1 MAVCK
6 SNGNNILLV
15 DDDLAFLKVAQ
26 SILHNK
32 GYLPDVARNAEE
44 ALHKAK
50 NKSYNLAVL
59 DMLLPDMNGVDL
71 LSSLREIQPDILT
84 IMLTGFSSVEHTVQ
98 SLNRGAFAFL
108 EKPLNP
114 DRLLEV
120 IQRGIEKQQLVVENR
135 HLMKELEHRNRDLNI
150 LLSIT
155 QAVSYTLKPEDIVKP
170 VLETIAGSLGLD
182 GHYLLVFDDNFK
194 TLNGYWGFT
203 EKLKNKI
210 QSLELNTSCINRVIK
225 NSEPLIV
232 NSIRGDTDPLLSLLA
247 QENYKSFIAVPVVA
261 TNETKGLLGIA
272 INSEHVF
279 SPLEVNL
286 LKAIGREVSVA
297 IMNAQLFEEA
307 SKVKA
312 LKELDTMR
320 TELLANVSHEL
331 RTPLAAIKGFAS
343 SLLQPDVT
351 FDEETRKSF
360 ILTIDSEA
368 DRLSH
373 LIDDL
378 LLMSRIEAGVYK
390 AKKEWYDISQIL
402 GSIKDRLYNIAL
414 KNNLRIE
421 IQKDLPPVMVE
432 GSRIGEVITNLV
444 ENAVKYSNE
453 GGEIRIEVT
462 LQNGEIIT
470 RVIDNGLGI
479 PKEYQPMVFDRFNQ
493 VSRKNGQ
500 RKGSGLGLCICK
512 GIVESHGGKIWV
524 ESEPGKGATFSF
536 SIPVTKES

>member
-1 MAVCK
+1 MTVINTD
-6 SNGNNILLV
+6 SNNILLV

-32 GYLPDVARNAEE
+32 GYQPDVAKNAVE
-44 ALHKAK
+44 ALKKAK
-50 NKSYNLAVL
+50 SKTYNLAVL
-59 DMLLPDMNGVDL
+59 DMLLPDMSGVDL
-71 LSSLREIQPDILT
+71 LSSLREIQPDIMT
-84 IMLTGFSSVEHTVQ
+84 IILTGFSSVEHTVQ

-135 HLMKELEHRNRDLNI
+135 RLMRELENRNKDLNI

-155 QAVSYTLKPEDIVKP
+155 QAICYTLKPEDIVKP

-182 GHYLLVFDDNFK
+182 GHYMLIFSDGFK
-194 TLNGYWGFT
+194 TLNGYYGFQDSV
-203 EKLKNKI
+203 KDNI
-210 QSLELNTSCINRVIK
+210 QSMELNTSCVNSVIM
-225 NSEPLIV
+225 NSEPLII
-232 NSIRGDTDPLLSLLA
+232 NKIQGDGDLLISYLA
-247 QENYKSFIAVPVVA
+247 RENYKSFIAVPVMA
-261 TNETKGLLGIA
+261 TNETRGLLGIA
-272 INSEHVF
+272 MNSEHVF
-279 SPLEVNL
+279 TPLEVNL
-286 LKAIGREVSVA
+286 LKAVGREISVA

-312 LKELDTMR
+312 LKELDTLR

-343 SLLQPDVT
+343 SLLQPDIT
-351 FDEETRKSF
+351 FDEETRRSF

-378 LLMSRIEAGVYK
+378 LLMSRIEAGAYK
-390 AKKEWYDISQIL
+390 AKKEWYEISEIIN
-402 GSIKDRLYNIAL
+402 SIKDRLYNIAL
-414 KNNLRIE
+414 KHNLRIE
-421 IQKDLPPVMVE
+421 IQKELPPIRVE
-432 GSRIGEVITNLV
+432 GSRIGEVISNLV
-444 ENAVKYSNE
+444 ENAVKYSKE
-453 GGEIRIEVT
+453 GQEIKIEVT
-462 LQNGEIIT
+462 LQNSEIIT

-479 PKEYQPMVFDRFNQ
+479 PEEYQPMVFDRFNQ

-524 ESEPGKGATFSF
+524 ESKPGKGSTFSF
-536 SIPVTKES
+536 SIPVTKE